1 MALDYKSMR
10 DATQMATA
18 MELAKAQNI
27 GQSAASL
34 GHAGGLGWDAMGGG
48 QGLMNFLKGRINPF
62 TQESIEDPNRVYE
75 QPSGA
80 YDGSSQEMDSIVNKF
95 TPNFMRGNYEGS
107 SEETPG
113 AVQGLLNAIGTNK
126 PQKTSI
132 LSGAVIPDN
141 GQSNSMLERY
151 QEILEEQKLQDTG
164 FMSDEMLYGPNNMVT
179 DRPGVSPPVGETF
192 GSVDDYGNV
201 ESLPGMGT
209 TNQTQPTN
217 VGQDYMS
224 SGPDFLPANMM
235 DQRNQALGN
244 MGATKDS
251 MLGLIQNQQPSPINA
266 NQMDTQFGK
275 GFSNLQPD
283 FRMAF
288 RNTGGA
294 KLPNKY
300 STDPKVLE
308 FLENKGIKPWDI
320 IWE

>member
-1 MALDYKSMR
+1 MALDYRSMR

-34 GHAGGLGWDAMGGG
+34 GHAGGLAWKEGG

-62 TQESIEDPNRVYE
+62 TQESIEDPNRVYG
-75 QPSGA
+75 QPSDA
-80 YDGSSQEMDSIVNKF
+80 YGGRLPKDVPMDERVSVEVPGVSYEE
-95 TPNFMRGNYEGS
+95 PNMDRLGQVPTHEARY
-107 SEETPG
+107 
-113 AVQGLLNAIGTNK
+113 GLLDAIARDDINPLTNFTFFGERTMPSK
-126 PQKTSI
+126 Q
-132 LSGAVIPDN
+132 
-141 GQSNSMLERY
+141 MLEGY
-151 QEILEEQKLQDTG
+151 QDYLKTQKLQDEG
-164 FMSDEMLYGPNNMVT
+164 LISDEMLYGPNNMVT
-179 DRPGVSPPVGETF
+179 GQNNISQEPTGAAAGGEYGSYNKEAGTYEYAVPGGPMTTYNIGE
-192 GSVDDYGNV
+192 G
-201 ESLPGMGT
+201 PGAI
-209 TNQTQPTN
+209 NQTQ
-217 VGQDYMS
+217 QDNE
-224 SGPDFLPANMM
+224 AN
-235 DQRNQALGN
+235 A
-244 MGATKDS
+244 DS

-308 FLENKGIKPWDI
+308 FLENQGINPWDV